1 MAKRQLREIRVTGE
15 RGLIDG
21 PDPET
26 LGTKGFSTCRGF
38 EFSQGY
44 ARAEDGRER
53 QTSAEILTSKRI
65 RQILEW
71 TQADGTEVLLA
82 VCGGHIFH
90 DSADDY
96 TFETPVNILQLGAAT
111 ATRSSMTVT
120 VTSGKLKNAVQAGD
134 VFYYDADGF
143 VDRGV
148 VASVDSDT
156 QVTLASYAGTA
167 TSGAFK
173 ILRTLADGDTWLVPL
188 FDSLYVAD
196 GTMPLMVL
204 NAALDTF
211 REVGLMKPDA
221 KPAAA
226 LTATGELSVGV
237 YRWREA
243 FVDTD
248 GNVGPGE
255 DTASIDCTEASYCT
269 ITPASTPPPWAT
281 KRNIYRTFEDGATY
295 YSIAMPVY
303 SKLATAV
310 KDNGTSTLALASNV
324 PDLVASAHIGR
335 SVKFATSGTS
345 YVITANSTTEITVT
359 GDASSATGGEVG
371 TDDFEITG
379 GYAIAV
385 ATILDHTSDANL
397 DTTHSAPGVITN
409 TTRSYN
415 EPPPSGLKLLTRI
428 RGGARL
434 CALED
439 GTETRIWF
447 SGRPPSVSLTGQ
459 KATLGNEEPHYWPIY
474 SDAGLRE
481 GDVVQAIIEMGQRT
495 FAIKQHG
502 VMRLESQ
509 VSDPRNWF
517 WRPIMQAE
525 GIECVSG
532 KSVVVHDGV
541 AWWLGRDGGKLDF
554 IRFDR
559 VNARG
564 FARPLMGDIFD
575 SLSTS
580 YLTQATGIAFKG
592 RIYISYPH
600 TSGTTNAR
608 TLRFDLDHRAF
619 DIQPWGCGVMHV
631 RKSESILLCGDPK
644 SLGHVFEVLGS
655 GQDDS
660 SDISRVLETGNLGFG
675 DIEHPVHWGEI
686 IVEVKID

>member
-15 RGLIDG
+15 LGLIDG

-26 LGTKGFSTCRGF
+26 IGEKGFSTCRGF

-44 ARAEDGRER
+44 ARAEDGRSR
-53 QTSAEILTSKRI
+53 KTSAEILTSSRV
-65 RQILEW
+65 RQIIEW

-90 DSADDY
+90 DSSDDY
-96 TFETPVNILQLGAAT
+96 TFDTPVNLLQLGANT
-111 ATRSSMTVT
+111 GTRSTLVVT
-120 VTSGKLKNAVQAGD
+120 VSGGKLKNSVRAGD
-134 VFYYDADGF
+134 AFYYDADGF
-143 VDRGV
+143 TDRGI

-156 QVTLASYAGTA
+156 QLTLVGYGGSE
-167 TSGAFK
+167 TSGAFT

-196 GTMPLMVL
+196 GSGPLMVL

-211 REVGLMKPDA
+211 RAVGLMKPDA
-221 KPAAA
+221 KPVAA
-226 LTATGELSVGV
+226 LAATGELSVGR
-237 YRWREA
+237 YRWLEA
-243 FVDTD
+243 FVDED

-255 DTASIDCTEASYCT
+255 TTADIDCTAASYCT
-269 ITPASTPPPWAT
+269 ITPASTPPPWAV
-281 KRNIYRTFEDGATY
+281 KRNIYRTFEDGFQF
-295 YSIAMPVY
+295 YSIAVPVY

-310 KDNGTSTLALASNV
+310 KDNGTSTLTLASNV
-324 PDLVASAHIGR
+324 PALVASAHIGR
-335 SVKFATSGTS
+335 SVKFNASGTS

-359 GDASSATGGEVG
+359 GDASSATGEEAG
-371 TDDFEITG
+371 TDEISITG
-379 GYAIAV
+379 GYAIAN
-385 ATILDHTSDANL
+385 ATIVDHTSDATL
-397 DTTHSAPGVITN
+397 DTNHKGPGVITN

-415 EPPPSGLKLLTRI
+415 EPPPVGLKLLTRI

-447 SGRPPSVSLTGQ
+447 TGRPPSVPLTGQ

-541 AWWLGRDGGKLDF
+541 AWWLGREGGELDF

-564 FARPLMGDIFD
+564 FARPLMGDVFD
-575 SLSTS
+575 SLSES
-580 YLTQATGIAFKG
+580 YLSEAVGIAFKN

-608 TLRFDLDHRAF
+608 TLRFDLKHQAF
-619 DIQPWGCGVMHV
+619 DIQPWGCGVLAI
-631 RKSESILLCGDPK
+631 RRSESILLCGDPA
-644 SLGHVFEVLGS
+644 SLGHVYEVLGDS
-655 GQDDS
+655 QDDG
-660 SDISRVLETGNLGFG
+660 SDIARVLITGNLGFG

-686 IVEVKID
+686 ILEVKID